1 MPITPATRLV
11 SDVVSRVKRQFGDEA
26 GVQITDTDI
35 IRWVNDGQLEIT
47 KKNKVL
53 KSIATTPSI
62 AGTNQYLFP
71 GINVLNIE
79 QIQYKGVTVQYRS
92 FNDVAELILQTTDV
106 TQQQGPP
113 SCWYEWD
120 DAIYFFPTP
129 NTAGDTITMYY
140 INYPVTVTSTSDAL
154 SIPDNYY
161 EQLIQYC
168 MTLAYETD
176 DDLQSSVMKGNQF
189 TSEMNMLAST
199 DDGYGNQYYRTIT
212 VLQDDA

>member
-53 KSIATTPSI
+53 KSIASTPSI
-62 AGTNQYLFP
+62 AGTD
-71 GINVLNIE
+71 
-79 QIQYKGVTVQYRS
+79 QYRS